1 MPVPAISPACPLGGF
16 AAYYPHTHDGP
27 GCIVP
32 AHQPPVDTVGMV
44 LTAAE
49 KVGLKV
55 HLGLGYPYTSRI
67 PQGMNS
73 TAYYRNLASVNWG
86 AAQQLWANYGT
97 RFADVLGGWYTD
109 VEESN
114 SIGELPLMSAL
125 TGHYLEPLARDIHNM
140 TGMGKGNGT
149 PVWASP
155 YYVGNLTRH
164 SQASYMSPRFYGDFW
179 GQVFEMAPDLDFI
192 APQDSMGAQGNSFAN
207 VTTFLTELRG
217 ASTRAGRKMMSN
229 VELFEV
235 WPQSCQWS
243 PTTGICKGRR
253 PAPFER
259 IKAQMANEASLAD
272 ELIAWEWH
280 SCLSPYGST
289 NETTEVYLQYKAYV
303 LGE

>member
-1 MPVPAISPACPLGGF
+1 MRSSLSLAPRSPFP
-16 AAYYPHTHDGP
+16 D
-27 GCIVP
+27 
-32 AHQPPVDTVGMV
+32 
-44 LTAAE
+44 
-49 KVGLKV
+49 
-55 HLGLGYPYTSRI
+55 
-67 PQGMNS
+67 
-73 TAYYRNLASVNWG
+73 
-86 AAQQLWANYGT
+86 
-97 RFADVLGGWYTD
+97 TD

-114 SIGELPLMSAL
+114 SLGELPLMSAL

-140 TGMGKGNGT
+140 TGMGKGNGA

-164 SQASYMSPRFYGDFW
+164 PQASEMTPRFYGDFW

-253 PAPFER
+253 PG
-259 IKAQMANEASLAD
+259 EAKD
-272 ELIAWEWH
+272 
-280 SCLSPYGST
+280 PST
-289 NETTEVYLQYKAYV
+289 PLTCAAVRARPKFTVPV
-303 LGE
+303 LRWMLLKHIES